1 MLKGFR
7 NHKQRSVL
15 ILCTTLRPFVRLELT
30 CISTS
35 GNHTSSHTLIPI
47 FFPLGSIL
55 LKFLNLRLRFYST
68 PTKLLFQLKILAKDF
83 IKEFPTSIFGSW
95 YKLLFISFVVVK
107 RQEEPKSKSYILDFH
122 NFAVD
127 VQPQIHGAITQLK
140 HISDNIVSL
149 ISPMNF
155 GKYFCETAIVELNKN
170 LYGYEKTSK
179 SQNSIRFIEYRNSFI
194 LNLDSCFTKDF
205 VEVQSTRF
213 GIEYAEMPIK
223 GIAQINSRKF
233 MMTPKLELA
242 IKKDSAVFLG
252 YCHNQKNYYHFL
264 IEQFP
269 RLLRWLEHES
279 LSQIPIL
286 CDEDAPWQIQT
297 LIEQTS
303 GIKPLLIRK
312 DRLHLFQ
319 TLIVAEDF
327 RHTKLPD
334 VMDLTLANTF
344 DSHRTDLLST
354 RDFLLSHYAKKCDSK
369 NYDYLFLGRPVNGT
383 RRPNNQDFVEKILV
397 NQYGFYSPDLLKLG
411 IQEQIDLFSAAKVI
425 VGISGAALTNLMFC
439 KPNSLIV
446 LQSDTF
452 NSNSRFWPDFA
463 SLFDL
468 QIEDITK
475 RVNIDV
481 DSPYDINIEELLEI
495 LRKFRM

>member
-1 MLKGFR
+1 M
-7 NHKQRSVL
+7 L

-35 GNHTSSHTLIPI
+35 GNHTSSHTIIPI
-47 FFPLGSIL
+47 FFPFGSIL

-68 PTKLLFQLKILAKDF
+68 STKLPFQLKILIKDF
-83 IKEFPTSIFGSW
+83 LKEFSTRSLGSW
-95 YKLLFISFVVVK
+95 YKSLFISFVVVK
-107 RQEEPKSKSYILDFH
+107 KQEKSKGKSYILDFH

-127 VQPQIHGAITQLK
+127 VQPQIHGAITRLK
-140 HISDNIVSL
+140 NNSDNIVSL

-155 GKYFCETAIVELNKN
+155 GKYFWETAIIELDRNIH
-170 LYGYEKTSK
+170 GYEKTSK
-179 SQNSIRFIEYRNSFI
+179 SRDLIRFTEYRNSFI
-194 LNLDSCFTKDF
+194 LNLDSCFTREF
-205 VEVQSTRF
+205 VEVQTTPY
-213 GIEYAEMPIK
+213 GIEYAQMPIK

-233 MMTPKLELA
+233 MMTPKIELA

-252 YCHNQKNYYHFL
+252 YCHNQRNYYHFL
-264 IEQFP
+264 SEQFP

-279 LSQIPIL
+279 LSRIPIL

-303 GIKPLLIRK
+303 GIKPVFIRK
-312 DRLHLFQ
+312 DRLHSFQ

-334 VMDLTLANTF
+334 VLDLTLVNTF
-344 DSHRTDLLST
+344 DLHRKDLLST
-354 RDFLLSHYAKKCDSK
+354 RDFLLAYYAKKCDSK
-369 NYDYLFLGRPVNGT
+369 NYDYLFLGRPANGT
-383 RRPNNQDFVEKILV
+383 RRPKNQDFVENILV
-397 NQYGFYSPDLLKLG
+397 NQYGFYSPDLLELG

-425 VGISGAALTNLMFC
+425 VGIGGAALTNLMFC
-439 KPNSLIV
+439 KPNTLII

-463 SLFDL
+463 SLFKL
-468 QIEDITK
+468 QVKDITK
-475 RVNIDV
+475 RVNVKLDA
-481 DSPYDINIEELLEI
+481 PFDINIEELLKI
-495 LRKFRM
+495 LSELRI